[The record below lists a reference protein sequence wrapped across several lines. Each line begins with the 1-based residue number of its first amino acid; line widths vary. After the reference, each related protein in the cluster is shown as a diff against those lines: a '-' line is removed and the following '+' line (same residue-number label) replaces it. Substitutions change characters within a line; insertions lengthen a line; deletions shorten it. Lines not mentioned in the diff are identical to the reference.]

1 MTAPAANTAE
11 FTHHRESGHLTIT
24 LALVLV
30 CLCEGIPVHLALHAR
45 HPSWAWTLTALTL
58 LVLVDLVRE
67 HIALARSRTRI
78 TADALELAVGS
89 RWRLRLPLAGI
100 VAAHTS
106 AAVRER
112 RGPGVLRAVA
122 VPGEP
127 TVVLELQP
135 PVRVR
140 GRFGGTREVRW
151 LGCSPDESAR
161 FLGALSAAGVA
172 VDPPGPAR

>member
-1 MTAPAANTAE
+1 MTVPAANTAE

-45 HPSWAWTLTALTL
+45 HPAWAWTLSALTL
-58 LVLVDLVRE
+58 LALVDLVRE
-67 HIALARSRTRI
+67 HVALARSRTRI
-78 TADALELAVGS
+78 TADALALAVGS

-100 VAAHTS
+100 MAAHTS
-106 AAVRER
+106 ATARER
-112 RGPGVLRAVA
+112 RGRDVLRAVA
-122 VPGEP
+122 LPGEP

-135 PVRVR
+135 PVSVR

-151 LGCSPDESAR
+151 LGCSPDDRAR
-161 FLGALSAAGVA
+161 FLSALSAAGVA
-172 VDPPGPAR
+172 VDPPGRAR